1 MTVHIG
7 MRTYL
12 TVFVLLLVLTGVTVM
27 AAFVHMGRLNDI
39 VALTIAVTK
48 ATLVLLYF
56 MHLRHSSVL
65 SRLTVIAGV
74 AWLLILIVLTMSDV
88 LTRDWITFPTT

>member
-7 MRTYL
+7 LRTYV

-27 AAFVHMGRLNDI
+27 AAFVHMGRLNDV

-65 SRLTVIAGV
+65 SRLTVLAGV
-74 AWLLILIVLTMSDV
+74 AWLLILMVLTMSDV
-88 LTRDWITFPTT
+88 LTRDWITFPAT